1 MSEKPIQPKDTP
13 EVDLGNEA
21 GSHAMEQAL
30 RSSFT
35 ILKLVIAVLAV
46 YLVFSNT
53 FSVDENTEGA
63 IVLRFGQ
70 AQTEDRDKVF
80 EAGIR
85 FAWPYPIDEKSG
97 DCPREAGEER

>member
-1 MSEKPIQPKDTP
+1 MSEKPIQPKNTP

-21 GSHAMEQAL
+21 GSRAMEQAL

-80 EAGIR
+80 EPVFGLRGRIPLMKKWRLPAR
-85 FAWPYPIDEKSG
+85 S
-97 DCPREAGEER
+97 R